1 MSEDEAQELPEFVLD
16 QRGDE
21 VRVGDTIAYAV
32 LLSRS
37 ASLSIGTVLGFQ
49 YTKSDWDVP
58 KLKVKVQGFEPWSSY
73 SDRSGEGKTLKKPG
87 FLHAEFRRFVKIEP
101 KEGTE

>member
-1 MSEDEAQELPEFVLD
+1 MADELEIPDFVLD

-21 VRVGDTIAYAV
+21 VRVGDTIAYSV
-32 LLSRS
+32 LLGRS

-49 YTKSDWDVP
+49 HTKSEYSTP
-58 KLKVKVQGFEPWSSY
+58 YLRIKVQGYEPWSSY

-87 FLHAEFRRFVKIEP
+87 YLRASFRRFVKIEP
-101 KEGTE
+101 KEDTND

>member
-1 MSEDEAQELPEFVLD
+1 MSEAQEIPDFVLD

-37 ASLSIGTVLGFQ
+37 ASLSIGTVLDFQ
-49 YTKSDWDVP
+49 YTKGENSSP
-58 KLKVKVQGFEPWSSY
+58 YLRIKVQGYEPWSSWA
-73 SDRSGEGKTLKKPG
+73 DRSGEGKTLKKPG
-87 FLHAEFRRFVKIEP
+87 YLRASFRRFVKIEP
-101 KEGTE
+101 KDTND

>member
-1 MSEDEAQELPEFVLD
+1 MTEELEIPEFVLD

-32 LLSRS
+32 LLDRS

-49 YTKSDWDVP
+49 YNKAEYSTP
-58 KLKVKVQGFEPWSSY
+58 YLKIKVQGYEPWNSY
-73 SDRSGEGKTLKKPG
+73 SDRSKDGKTLKKPG
-87 FLHAEFRRFVKIEP
+87 YLRASFRRFVKIEP
-101 KEGTE
+101 KP

>member
-1 MSEDEAQELPEFVLD
+1 MLEEELKIPEFVLD

-32 LLSRS
+32 LLGRS

-49 YTKSDWDVP
+49 YTKTAWEP
-58 KLKVKVQGFEPWSSY
+58 ELKLKVQGYAPWSSY

-87 FLHAEFRRFVKIEP
+87 FLHAEFRRFVRIEP
-101 KEGTE
+101 KDDV